1 MDVRCDREGSGSRFG
16 IGPVDRPGL
25 RRWLESRWTGLI
37 SAAVAGVVAAGF
49 GGVALVAPAVAG
61 PRAPVVGGTR
71 AAQGE
76 FPWMVPTA
84 TRGIGI
90 SVTRR
95 VGPRAV
101 RMSRR
106 GSSRATT

>member
-61 PRAPVVGGTR
+61 PRAR
-71 AAQGE
+71 
-76 FPWMVPTA
+76 
-84 TRGIGI
+84 
-90 SVTRR
+90 SS
-95 VGPRAV
+95 VGPGRRRAN
-101 RMSRR
+101 SRGWCR
-106 GSSRATT
+106 RLLGGLASR